1 MTRDGNFFSQ
11 NKFAYPPQCGYICG
25 KYVKIM
31 AKTSLHVA
39 AIAVLMVPAVY
50 GLTGRASAS
59 SPAPRTTWTVA
70 PPDTLADDTLLPVI
84 ITEDGNIP
92 IKINKPK
99 PIKVPSVSDILG
111 KDLTDKI
118 MHPFAFSKR
127 KRERHRRKMMKILE
141 EYDKVKTPREL
152 LIEALRNEGIDV
164 DSLLKINGV
173 K

>member
-1 MTRDGNFFSQ
+1 
-11 NKFAYPPQCGYICG
+11 
-25 KYVKIM
+25 M
-31 AKTSLHVA
+31 AKNTLHLA
-39 AIAVLMVPAVY
+39 AIAVLMAPVAY
-50 GLTGRASAS
+50 GLTSRTSAS
-59 SPAPRTTWTVA
+59 VANPKPQWTVA
-70 PPDTLADDTLLPVI
+70 QPDTLEDDTLLPVI
-84 ITEDGNIP
+84 ITEDGKLP
-92 IKINKPK
+92 VKINMPK

-111 KDLTDKI
+111 PKLTDKI

-164 DSLLKINGV
+164 DSLMNVNGV